1 MARLDEQ
8 DAQLAEARKL
18 LDAMADQPDPRV
30 AAYRGVALNKTT
42 AAPAGLLNSPA
53 QRPAGAQDAAYKA
66 MYDQWR
72 NSPDPE
78 LRENALGFLME
89 RAGLDS
95 ERTRMTP
102 HNGVTHRKETG
113 NGRPP
118 RRHPP

>member
-1 MARLDEQ
+1 MTLEASNGVTPDLIKSAIAEAQTPLLERLD
-8 DAQLAEARKL
+8 AQQRL

-42 AAPAGLLNSPA
+42 AAPAGLLNSPE
-53 QRPAGAQDAAYKA
+53 RPAGVQDAAYKA

-89 RAGLDS
+89 RAGLTQNA
-95 ERTRMTP
+95 RA
-102 HNGVTHRKETG
+102 
-113 NGRPP
+113 
-118 RRHPP
+118 